1 LRHGR
6 GVCCAA
12 LLLLMGALAL
22 RVAAQTPIPPALS
35 LAQVLE
41 KMQLHDQHQKEHL
54 QSYRAVRHY
63 HAEYRGYG
71 KDIAAEMEVE
81 VDFNAVSGKSF
92 RILSQSGSK
101 LLCDKVLKRAIDS
114 EKEAAGDKGATAL
127 TPANYKFQLEGTES
141 LDGQAVYILDA
152 TPLKESKFLY
162 RGKVWVDAV
171 DFAVVKLEV
180 EPSKNPSF
188 WLSRPRIHSTSA
200 KTGDFWLPQK
210 MRSET
215 NVRFGGTAVLVIDY
229 GIYKIVPDALTHTAE
244 D

>member
-1 LRHGR
+1 
-6 GVCCAA
+6 
-12 LLLLMGALAL
+12 MGALAL
-22 RVAAQTPIPPALS
+22 RVAAQTPTPPSLS
-35 LAQVLE
+35 LVQVLE

-81 VDFNAVSGKSF
+81 VDFNAVSGKNF

-101 LLCDKVLKRAIDS
+101 LLCEKVLKRAIES
-114 EKEAAGDKGATAL
+114 EKEAAQDKGATAL

-141 LDGQAVYILDA
+141 LDGQAAYILDA
-152 TPLKESKFLY
+152 SPLKESKYLY

-171 DFAVVKLEV
+171 DFAVVKIEV
-180 EPSKNPSF
+180 EPAKNPSF
-188 WLSRPRIHSTSA
+188 WLSRPRIHSSNS
-200 KTGDFWLPQK
+200 KTGDFWLPHK
-210 MRSET
+210 MSSET
-215 NVRFGGTAVLVIDY
+215 KVRIGGTAVLVIDY
-229 GIYKIVPDALTHTAE
+229 GIYKVVPDTIRHTAE